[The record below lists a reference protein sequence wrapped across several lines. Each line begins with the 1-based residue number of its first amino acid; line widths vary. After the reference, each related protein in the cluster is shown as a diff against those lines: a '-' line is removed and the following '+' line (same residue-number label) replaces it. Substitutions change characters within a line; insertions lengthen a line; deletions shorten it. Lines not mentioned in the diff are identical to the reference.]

1 MKIFKFNTGI
11 YNILLIETP
20 NEVLE
25 GELDKTNKIFTV
37 NDIRVDLNDYLDE
50 NSREIK
56 VFGLLSNLQEK
67 HFKSIIPLEMIY
79 KRQFFTQKFKGIFYS
94 MIAEDWDVEAKNTLM
109 IRI

>member
-20 NEVLE
+20 SENLE
-25 GELDKTNKIFTV
+25 AELDKVNKIFV
-37 NDIRVDLNDYLDE
+37 INGVKIDLSNYLDE

-56 VFGLLSNLQEK
+56 VMGLLSNLKEK
-67 HFKSIIPLEMIY
+67 HFKSIIPLETIY
-79 KRQFFTQKFKGIFYS
+79 KREFYTQKFTKRFYS
-94 MIAEDWDVEAKNTLM
+94 MIEEDWDVGVNNTLI